1 MNAGPESIKTAI
13 KPVEWPL
20 RAFSF
25 APMFIPPCALRALVG
40 HPMAV
45 YVAFAVCLACLPC
58 AAGILSRLA
67 LYYGNMT
74 TFTSGVNIHMSI
86 HFTMV
91 TRQRDI
97 MIKPIGL
104 VG

>member
-1 MNAGPESIKTAI
+1 MAATGFFFYPCIHT
-13 KPVEWPL
+13 
-20 RAFSF
+20 
-25 APMFIPPCALRALVG
+25 PCALRALVR
-40 HPMAV
+40 PLMAV
-45 YVAFAVCLACLPC
+45 YVDFAVCLACLPC
-58 AAGILSRLA
+58 AAGFLSLLA

-91 TRQRDI
+91 TRRHDI
-97 MIKPIGL
+97 MVKPTNF